1 MIACAK
7 SALETS
13 KVPEDLIDVFDDQPT
28 IAMANKYEGTMLS
41 PEVSHLS
48 SLDANS

>member
-7 SALETS
+7 SDLETS
-13 KVPEDLIDVFDDQPT
+13 RVPEDLIDVFDDQPT
-28 IAMANKYEGTMLS
+28 IAMTNQYKGTMLS

-48 SLDANS
+48 SLDANA